1 MSHVT
6 LEKEEIHYVL
16 LVILSCQLYSFLA
29 TQHQNLLLC
38 DVKLYV
44 NTLLLIYLTIYI
56 ANNFRFIWNSLIFQ
70 GLKVLIII
78 ILYGNSY

>member
-1 MSHVT
+1 M
-6 LEKEEIHYVL
+6 YYL
-16 LVILSCQLYSFLA
+16 LFYPVNYIFFLRL
-29 TQHQNLLLC
+29 NIKIYLLC

-44 NTLLLIYLTIYI
+44 NMLLLIYLTIYI